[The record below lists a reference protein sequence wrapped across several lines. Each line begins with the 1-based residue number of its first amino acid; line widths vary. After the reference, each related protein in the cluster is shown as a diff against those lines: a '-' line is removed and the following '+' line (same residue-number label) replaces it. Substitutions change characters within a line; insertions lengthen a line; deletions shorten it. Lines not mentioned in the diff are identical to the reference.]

1 MEEFFK
7 NILGRKGKFMEADLD
22 TAGKEYVEAT
32 KQLNTVTFGNV
43 NFDELDTSKKIA
55 RYNEARNKFEKIH
68 KSLNPEKY
76 ENGDKNTVI
85 AFLPPVILT
94 EEAEDLATYGT
105 LAEKE

>member
-1 MEEFFK
+1 MEDFFK
-7 NILGRKGKFMEADLD
+7 NILGKKEKFTEADLES
-22 TAGKEYVEAT
+22 AGNEYVAAT

-43 NFDELDTSKKIA
+43 NFDELDTGKKIA

-85 AFLPPVILT
+85 AHLPPVILT
-94 EEAEDLATYGT
+94 EEAEDLATYGA